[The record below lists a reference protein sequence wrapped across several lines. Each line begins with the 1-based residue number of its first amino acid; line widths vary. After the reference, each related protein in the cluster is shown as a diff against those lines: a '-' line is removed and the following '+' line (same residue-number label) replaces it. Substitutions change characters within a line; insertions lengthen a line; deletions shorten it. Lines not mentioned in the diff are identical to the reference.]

1 MVKFWKGTRE
11 QSENFEGNTGT
22 RTPPLGDPPNL
33 LKSCFMQNIGHAQLS
48 LNFAPTRS
56 IKI

>member
-22 RTPPLGDPPNL
+22 CTPPGRPSVIRLFKKHLKFLITANL
-33 LKSCFMQNIGHAQLS
+33 
-48 LNFAPTRS
+48 
-56 IKI
+56 

>member
-22 RTPPLGDPPNL
+22 RTPPGRPSL
-33 LKSCFMQNIGHAQLS
+33 LYVNYLAYEQIFFHIRKDQAFSC
-48 LNFAPTRS
+48 
-56 IKI
+56 

>member
-22 RTPPLGDPPNL
+22 RTPPGRP
-33 LKSCFMQNIGHAQLS
+33 SY
-48 LNFAPTRS
+48 
-56 IKI
+56 IKKQTSE

>member
-22 RTPPLGDPPNL
+22 PTPPGRP
-33 LKSCFMQNIGHAQLS
+33 SY
-48 LNFAPTRS
+48 
-56 IKI
+56 IKKTKQRMI

>member
-22 RTPPLGDPPNL
+22 RTPPGRPPLIQLLEMYSVCKENL
-33 LKSCFMQNIGHAQLS
+33 Y
-48 LNFAPTRS
+48 
-56 IKI
+56 

>member
-22 RTPPLGDPPNL
+22 RTPLGDPL
-33 LKSCFMQNIGHAQLS
+33 
-48 LNFAPTRS
+48 
-56 IKI
+56 